1 MRCLVARPSEE
12 RQSFRSDI
20 TRPPLLGVRVRSE
33 TQWCAKVLMNGGA
46 RESSFVEGANVGFR
60 GGKRRDDIWDFTG

>member
-1 MRCLVARPSEE
+1 M
-12 RQSFRSDI
+12 
-20 TRPPLLGVRVRSE
+20 LGVRVRSE